1 MRRAPARAL
10 LAAILAALALAG
22 CATTPP
28 TQSAARA
35 VVSSAQAAVRWG
47 DFLRFEKADA
57 VLDRAIRLLE
67 TASPGSLADA
77 AQLLASP
84 DVKAAGG
91 IAAAASKAADAGSL
105 GNALFQQ
112 IYPEL
117 SNPFPPGTPAQ
128 TAQAAGLSPFFSR
141 VLPGLALLD
150 PTTTVDDAQEA
161 DMRAGLSAAAAMN
174 PDSALP
180 SYLQGLLTL
189 RRGGPASDARA
200 QFEEALR
207 RLPGFYP
214 AGRELADIIIRG
226 GTAANELP
234 RLEQLASLLP
244 TAPARFAALA
254 RAALAAGKPEQA
266 ADAAAQGLLVAP
278 DDPSFVLLRAE
289 ALEAQGNWY
298 QSLWIIDAL
307 LKVKP
312 DESDAMLMKA
322 RLLYEKGENSAEAL
336 QVLTEAEQKF
346 PTDASFPELQGRILL
361 SNGRSDEGVVALT
374 QSLTLSPG
382 RVTVLSLLLHE
393 AARAQKW
400 DDAASWLAQIPEQ
413 SRSPDDLRM
422 GWRTAMGLGDFA
434 QALAHARALEK
445 KGGGPD
451 AMALEARALV
461 AAGQQA
467 QALSVVDA
475 ALPQAG
481 EAALRSELYVIR
493 STAGSEDPL
502 RDLRSALR
510 EEPDN
515 GEALAAIADA
525 LAAQQEYRKAMEYAR
540 HAAELAPDNAQL
552 VQKASDLEKRAA
564 AEE

>member
-10 LAAILAALALAG
+10 PAALLAALVLAG

-28 TQSAARA
+28 TQSTARA
-35 VVSSAQAAVRWG
+35 AVGPVQAAVRWG
-47 DFLRFEKADA
+47 DFLRIERADA
-57 VLDRAIRLLE
+57 ALDQSTQLLE
-67 TASPGSLADA
+67 LATPESLADA
-77 AQLLASP
+77 ARILASP

-91 IAAAASKAADAGSL
+91 IAVAASKAADATRL
-105 GNALFQQ
+105 GNSLFQR

-117 SNPFPPGTPAQ
+117 SNPFPPETAAP
-128 TAQAAGLSPFFSR
+128 TAQAAGLSPFFLR
-141 VLPGLALLD
+141 VLPSLAILD
-150 PTTTVDDAQEA
+150 PKTAVDDAQEA
-161 DMRAGLSAAAAMN
+161 DMRAGLSAAAGMN
-174 PDSALP
+174 PDSMLP
-180 SYLQGLLTL
+180 PYLKGLLTL

-244 TAPARFAALA
+244 AAPARFAALA

-266 ADAAAQGLLVAP
+266 ADAAAQGLLIAP

-312 DESDAMLMKA
+312 DEPAAILMKA
-322 RLLYEKGENSAEAL
+322 RLLYEKGENGADAL
-336 QVLTEAEQKF
+336 QVLADAEQNF
-346 PTDASFPELQGRILL
+346 PTDASFPELRGRILL
-361 SNGRSDEGVVALT
+361 SDGRSDEGVAALT
-374 QSLTLSPG
+374 QALALSPG
-382 RVTVLSLLLHE
+382 RVTVLSLLLQE
-393 AARAQKW
+393 AVKAQEW
-400 DDAASWLAQIPEQ
+400 GDAASWLAQIPEQ

-422 GWRTAMGLGDFA
+422 GWRTGMGLGDYA
-434 QALAHARALEK
+434 QALAHASALEK

-461 AAGQQA
+461 AAGDQA
-467 QALSVVDA
+467 RALSVVDA

-481 EAALRSELYVIR
+481 EASLRSELYFIR

-510 EEPDN
+510 AGPDN
-515 GEALAAIADA
+515 LEALAAIADA

-540 HAAELAPDNAQL
+540 HAADLAPDNAQL
-552 VQKASDLEKRAA
+552 VQKASDLEKLAA
-564 AEE
+564 SEE